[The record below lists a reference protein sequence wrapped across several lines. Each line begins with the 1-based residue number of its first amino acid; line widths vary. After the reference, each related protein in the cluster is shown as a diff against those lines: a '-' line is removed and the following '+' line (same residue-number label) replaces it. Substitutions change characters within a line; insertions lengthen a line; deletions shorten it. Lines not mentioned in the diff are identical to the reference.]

1 MSKQDF
7 PKIPQDRVPTVYLAG
22 PMRGITNLNQPTFDA
37 LAQRWRDAGWR
48 VFNPSDRERAMGF
61 SDAYEDPK
69 YLRHVILLDVIDV
82 LNSDAVALL
91 PGWAGS
97 RGATV
102 EVALAQFAKLP
113 LYDAV
118 TMRRLYPPICPYPP
132 GDFSQPGL
140 LSQEGVEGD
149 WQDVWRTMSSRY
161 AQQQAACNMQ
171 RPLVAHSTLD
181 IAITGPGID
190 QPPAARCGY
199 CGVAFCTAV
208 EPVQTLDASGNVTLC
223 QPCYAAAGN
232 RVR

>member
-1 MSKQDF
+1 MTA
-7 PKIPQDRVPTVYLAG
+7 PKEAAGKTVYLAG

-37 LAQRWRDAGWR
+37 LAERWRDAGWR

-118 TMRRLYPPICPYPP
+118 TMRRLYPPICPFPP
-132 GDFSQPGL
+132 GDFSQPGP

-149 WQDVWRTMSSRY
+149 WQDVWRTMSSRS
-161 AQQQAACNMQ
+161 ARQQATCNVQ
-171 RPLVAHSTLD
+171 GPPAVRSTLD
-181 IAITGPGID
+181 VVVTGPGLD
-190 QPPAARCGY
+190 GSAAHACSY
-199 CGVAFCTAV
+199 CGVVFCETV
-208 EPVQTLDASGNVTLC
+208 GPVRTLDASGNVTLC
-223 QPCYAAAGN
+223 QSCYTLAGN
-232 RVR
+232 SVR